1 MRKKKSNLIL
11 LFVFILSEVSF
22 GHNDIKNIYL
32 ELIEEETLWI
42 NRFEVSN
49 STNIF
54 PSKTIAEILKNR
66 NFNHCIDLRT
76 TGSST
81 SYYSYEPLL
90 RHASVVLLSSK
101 NIERDTEDQIKRT
114 LCRESLGTCS
124 ATLSTQSFPISQI
137 ILSVQGLGYN
147 DSFTRALPTI
157 LPQFSKA
164 CATGRYSDSWNDAA
178 GTDVAKDFLESM
190 QIELSSI
197 RTIGL
202 KTITDEYL
210 FTFGFP
216 KHQEY

>member
-137 ILSVQGLGYN
+137 I
-147 DSFTRALPTI
+147 TRALPTI